1 MSHEFLLFRS
11 RSRPCDKR
19 HKSFALLHHSMLSIC
34 RMNEENAFGPK
45 LKRGLRLCVKS
56 FKEDLSL
63 FTKNSNPLPPQI
75 SKKLKNGSIPMS
87 REMEMEIPLILPL
100 PLRTTEESGPPTLS
114 LSIYREEN
122 KEENKKERGKGKDRE
137 KDKQQKLANFAWIFF
152 IKIVKANIAINFPTT
167 FFEKNI
173 KGNENNEEN
182 KNKQNKKQ
190 IEYKKIGIWLT
201 EELQNLGPVY
211 VKIGQLVATQSDV
224 PYEIAK
230 ELERLQDKSTMLP
243 FDQVS
248 EYVRF
253 PKNVVHVENEPIAGA
268 SLGIVYKGIWIEDNK
283 EDNENENEKEVAIKV
298 LRPNIKHELSANL
311 WSFAR
316 FLRRLAHLSNG
327 IEHLLDVV
335 RQYRV
340 SFWKELDYVREAQ
353 NSDRLAAS
361 LLGELSDWNVVPEVF
376 HATDSYIIMAYV
388 PGLRITNVQAI
399 LSQSPTICLST
410 VADYVL
416 EAFLYQVLVSDIFHS
431 DPHPGNIAL
440 QLPPLLKGT
449 DKGTQVIKEPK
460 LIWYDTGSIME
471 CTGAWR
477 SDLVRLSL
485 AILKSDVN
493 DIVITLQDMKIVN
506 KDKASSRA
514 VQRFIR
520 MLLSENEMSAISN
533 MSSKQ
538 VMASITEIMDRDPL
552 WRSALRQSFVSN
564 SQYVILGKSVVTI
577 NANCVALDPTFSLI
591 PRATPI
597 INKYLNQNPNKN
609 SRNQSQTDVALR
621 EIMDLAKNMLTM
633 PGRIN
638 ILEKQLIEIGEDN
651 SERHKVVSQSTDL
664 INKVLLFQLFIYFSS
679 LLF

>member
-1 MSHEFLLFRS
+1 
-11 RSRPCDKR
+11 
-19 HKSFALLHHSMLSIC
+19 
-34 RMNEENAFGPK
+34 
-45 LKRGLRLCVKS
+45 
-56 FKEDLSL
+56 
-63 FTKNSNPLPPQI
+63 
-75 SKKLKNGSIPMS
+75 
-87 REMEMEIPLILPL
+87 
-100 PLRTTEESGPPTLS
+100 
-114 LSIYREEN
+114 
-122 KEENKKERGKGKDRE
+122 
-137 KDKQQKLANFAWIFF
+137 LANFAWMFF
-152 IKIVKANIAINFPTT
+152 IKIVKANISINFPLLV
-167 FFEKNI
+167 FEKNI
-173 KGNENNEEN
+173 EDTKE
-182 KNKQNKKQ
+182 K
-190 IEYKKIGIWLT
+190 EYKKIGIWLT

-230 ELERLQDKSTMLP
+230 ELERLQDKSTMLS

-253 PKNVVHVENEPIAGA
+253 PKNVVHVENVPIAGA
-268 SLGIVYKGIWIEDNK
+268 SLGIVYKGIWIDE
-283 EDNENENEKEVAIKV
+283 EEKREIEVAIKV

-316 FLRRLAHLSNG
+316 FLRRLAHLSDG

-340 SFWKELDYVREAQ
+340 SFWKELDYIREAQ

-361 LLGELSDWNVVPEVF
+361 LSGELSAWNVVPEVF

-388 PGLRITNVQAI
+388 PGNRITDVQAI
-399 LSQSPTICLST
+399 RAQYPNISLAM
-410 VADYVL
+410 VANYVL

-431 DPHPGNIAL
+431 DPHPGNIAIL
-440 QLPPLLKGT
+440 IPPFSK
-449 DKGTQVIKEPK
+449 KEKKEKEDPK
-460 LIWYDTGSIME
+460 LIWYDTGSVTE
-471 CTGAWR
+471 CTSAWR

-493 DIVITLQDMKIVN
+493 DIVVTLQDMKIVN

-520 MLLSENEMSAISN
+520 MLLSENEMSSISN

-538 VMASITEIMDRDPL
+538 VMASINEIMDRDPL

-597 INKYLNQNPNKN
+597 INRYLNQNKN
-609 SRNQSQTDVALR
+609 ETRNQSQTDVALR

-633 PGRIN
+633 PGRVN
-638 ILEKQLIEIGEDN
+638 MLEKQLIEIGEDN

-664 INKVLLFQLFIYFSS
+664 INKVLIFQICIYFLSF
-679 LLF
+679 LLS